1 MSFHQKLYIGLL
13 WDFIHTGH
21 KLCAYRIHIV
31 ESETFEGICFEKYS
45 EGLRY
50 LSIILVCLCFILFF
64 LLINIENIQSLLLV
78 SLLIF
83 SRYAWL

>member
-1 MSFHQKLYIGLL
+1 MNFHQKLNVYYILDYF
-13 WDFIHTGH
+13 WDFIHSGH

-50 LSIILVCLCFILFF
+50 
-64 LLINIENIQSLLLV
+64 
-78 SLLIF
+78 
-83 SRYAWL
+83 Y